1 MENLNTQK
9 LLSIVTATYNNADLL
24 PRFFESILTQE
35 YQNWELIIINDGSTD
50 NTGEIC
56 RKYGELDSRIRF
68 YEQSNQGQA
77 VARNWALE
85 LVSGEYIAFLD
96 ADDSIKPKTYIE
108 AIRHLDKNLDC
119 DIVAYP
125 VEVIHKDERFTTKRE
140 GNSLHGS
147 KAILEDLLIN
157 KSLRLLITDKLYHSH
172 LLKGLR
178 FVPRM
183 LFDDNLMMIQIAR
196 RAKGICFSSEG
207 GYEYHQEEYHPN
219 KNDWTPHKEESKIFI
234 NCKFLDELSG
244 DSSLRNTR
252 AKVYQM
258 IGNQSFSYI
267 KNRKPTPKL
276 LKEYLK
282 AMPIGDALCNSV
294 LSPVHKCKLLF
305 LKLYSQI

>member
-56 RKYGELDSRIRF
+56 RKYSELDSRIRF
-68 YEQSNQGQA
+68 YEQSNQGQS

-96 ADDSIKPKTYIE
+96 GDDAIKPKTYIE
-108 AIRHLDKNLDC
+108 AIKLLEQNLDC
-119 DIVAYP
+119 DIVAHP
-125 VEVIHKDERFTTKRE
+125 IEIIHKDERFTTQRE
-140 GNSLHGS
+140 GNALLGGTN
-147 KAILEDLLIN
+147 ILEDLLVN
-157 KSLRLLITDKLYHSH
+157 KSLRLLTTDKLYQAR
-172 LLKGLR
+172 LLKDLR
-178 FVPRM
+178 FVPNI
-183 LFDDNLMMIQIAR
+183 LFEDNLMMVQIAR
-196 RAKGICFSSEG
+196 KARGICFSTEG
-207 GYEYHQEEYHPN
+207 AYEYHQEEYEPD
-219 KNDWTPHKEESKIFI
+219 KNNWTSRKEESQIFV
-234 NCKFLDELSG
+234 NCKFIDELSG
-244 DSSLRNTR
+244 DPSLKNCR
-252 AKVYQM
+252 ARVYQI